1 MFLNKITPILL
12 AESTSEVENATSSAA
27 TNNDI
32 FHLTSEDWANVWK
45 KVVDWLSTTGIRVV
59 IGLIVLFIMIKI
71 TNRFAR
77 HVRNRMVKRGSDKTV
92 TSVIYQII
100 SIGFKIIWVLLFLGF
115 IGIQTASIG
124 SVLASIGVAIG
135 LAIQGSL
142 SNFAG
147 GIVILVMRPFR
158 VGDFISAQGVEGTV
172 EDIRAFYTHLVTT
185 DNKAICVPN
194 GALSSGVIVNV
205 SAKPI
210 RRVDQIWSISYDADY
225 DKAVKII
232 TKIINQNELV
242 LKDKDIF
249 VRMAEHNSSSIDI
262 KTRVWVKSSD
272 YWTVYFYMLEEVKRE
287 FDKAGIE
294 IPYQKLDVNLYKQT
308 STK

>member
-1 MFLNKITPILL
+1 MLLNKLTPFLYEETTQEI
-12 AESTSEVENATSSAA
+12 SQTKS
-27 TNNDI
+27 NDI
-32 FHLTSEDWANVWK
+32 FNYTKEDWANL
-45 KVVDWLSTTGIRVV
+45 WLKFREWLTSTGVRIL
-59 IGLIVLFIMIKI
+59 IGLIILFIMIKI
-71 TNRFAR
+71 TNRLAR
-77 HVRNRMVKRGSDKTV
+77 HVRNRMVKHGSDKTV
-92 TSVIYQII
+92 TSVIYQLI
-100 SIGFKIIWVLLFLGF
+100 SIGFKVIWVLLFLSF

-124 SVLASIGVAIG
+124 SVIASIGVAIG
-135 LAIQGSL
+135 LAVQGSL

-147 GIVILVMRPFR
+147 GLVILVMRPFR
-158 VGDFISAQGVEGTV
+158 VGDFISAQGVDGTV
-172 EDIRAFYTHLVTT
+172 EDIRMFYTHLVTP
-185 DNKAICVPN
+185 DNRAVMVPN

-205 SAKPI
+205 SQKDT

-225 DKAVKII
+225 DKAVKVL
-232 TKIINQNELV
+232 TKIINKNELV

-272 YWTVYFYMLEEVKRE
+272 YWSVYFTMLEEVKRE

-308 STK
+308 NNK